1 MSFSCADEAHA
12 AADVH
17 LAHMGSERSR
27 SEPDVVVVSA
37 MHVQG
42 AAYRSGKIK
51 VGDIVVSV
59 NGENVESDTR
69 RAANLIRGVSGSMVQ
84 LGICRPGSTG
94 EFEVALKRSYVSGH
108 PTNEAPMKARAGALR
123 NGMCCN
129 AFGSCPRRAHAA
141 ASLAGARIVTLH
153 SDETACSSAA
163 RRAQVAPRIN
173 RCCMHVWFA
182 RVHAPH
188 QYEFVVEPDR
198 P

>member
-1 MSFSCADEAHA
+1 MD
-12 AADVH
+12 
-17 LAHMGSERSR
+17 SERSR
-27 SEPDVVVVSA
+27 SGPDVVVVSA

-59 NGENVESDTR
+59 NGENVGSDTH

-123 NGMCCN
+123 NGMRCI
-129 AFGSCPRRAHAA
+129 ALGSPPP
-141 ASLAGARIVTLH
+141 GALMPPPLSQVRIVTLH

-173 RCCMHVWFA
+173 RCCMHVWLA
-182 RVHAPH
+182 RVHARH
-188 QYEFVVEPDR
+188 QHEFVAEPDR